1 MSVREGIVAVLTTA
15 AVASQVACCVGMAVV
30 RSPFDRLHFASG
42 ATTVAPPLLALAF
55 LVDESISSTTITALL
70 VGVFFL
76 VFGPV
81 LVHGTARL
89 ALAERGPAALE
100 EGSSEDPS

>member
-1 MSVREGIVAVLTTA
+1 VSVREGIVAVLTTA

-30 RSPFDRLHFASG
+30 QSPFDRLHFASA

-55 LVDESISSTTITALL
+55 LVDESVSSNTITALL
-70 VGVFFL
+70 IGGFFVL
-76 VFGPV
+76 FGPV

-89 ALAERGPAALE
+89 ALAERGPAAFE
-100 EGSSEDPS
+100 EGSPEDPS